1 MARSLVLNL
10 SVCVLLLGAGCS
22 SLRLP
27 LALHTGEL
35 DTPTFARSALRVN
48 ALPVTVTPP
57 LTLVW
62 QYDISA
68 ATGPGSPLLVDSI
81 VFVGN
86 LRGELYAL
94 NLRTGKRI
102 GWVSLGASI
111 EGTPA
116 IERDL
121 AIVPLAGSH
130 ESLVA
135 FDLVQ
140 GTVRWRASLGDI
152 HTSPLVMDARVFVG
166 NTQGTLFAV
175 DKLTGVVLWRFE
187 LPRNIALK
195 GIRSSPAGWLQHV
208 VFGADD
214 GAVYDLDPGTG
225 ILHWRYEVDGAI
237 QAAPSIADSTA
248 FVGTLRGTVYAIRL
262 ADGSLRW
269 RRDAGSS
276 VYAPPL
282 IHSGLCIFGTTG
294 GTVFALDQR
303 TGAIAWSCDIHAP
316 INSGVLA
323 VNNALYVGTL
333 RKELIAID
341 PANGTILWRE
351 TLSGRVKTAPIAGGN
366 RVIVATDDRLI
377 QAFGGSE

>member
-1 MARSLVLNL
+1 MARSLAF
-10 SVCVLLLGAGCS
+10 SVSACLLLLGEGCS
-22 SLRLP
+22 GLRLP
-27 LALHTGEL
+27 VALQPGEL

-57 LTLVW
+57 LKLVW
-62 QYDISA
+62 QYDITA
-68 ATGPGSPLLVDSI
+68 ATGSGSPLLVDSI

-94 NLRTGKRI
+94 DVRTGKRL

-121 AIVPLAGSH
+121 AIVPVAGSR
-130 ESLVA
+130 ESLVC
-135 FDLVQ
+135 FDLVA
-140 GTVRWRASLGDI
+140 GSVRWRAAFGDI
-152 HTSPLVMDARVFVG
+152 HTSPLLMDARVFVG
-166 NTQGTLFAV
+166 NTRGTFFAV
-175 DKLTGVVLWRFE
+175 DKLTGVMLWSFE
-187 LPRNIALK
+187 LPHNTALK
-195 GIRSSPAGWLQHV
+195 GIRSSAAGWLQHV

-214 GAVYDLDPGTG
+214 GALYDLDPGTG
-225 ILHWRYEVDGAI
+225 SLHWRYQVDGAI
-237 QAAPSIADSTA
+237 QAAPSIADSSV

-262 ADGSLRW
+262 ADGSLVW
-269 RRDAGSS
+269 RRETGSS

-294 GTVFALDQR
+294 GTVFALDQQ
-303 TGAIAWSCDIHAP
+303 TGTTVWSCNIHAP
-316 INSGVLA
+316 VNSGVLA

-351 TLSGRVKTAPIAGGN
+351 TISGRVKTTPIAGGN
-366 RVIVATDDRLI
+366 RLIVATDDRLI
-377 QAFGGSE
+377 QVFGGSE